1 MKCKNCGKELTGRQ
15 TMFCSVDCKQKYYQ
29 QQGYHTKYSRKKDYH
44 GTLIKYY
51 LIQQRGGKCERCG
64 YDKNLSALE
73 FHHIDPN
80 TKEFTLDARTLE
92 RHSDEEINTEFNKCI
107 LLCANCHSEQHHPD
121 LNMSN
126 INNIKEYCK
135 GIKYR
140 KLHKV
145 IELL

>member
-1 MKCKNCGKELTGRQ
+1 M
-15 TMFCSVDCKQKYYQ
+15 
-29 QQGYHTKYSRKKDYH
+29 
-44 GTLIKYY
+44 
-51 LIQQRGGKCERCG
+51 
-64 YDKNLSALE
+64 
-73 FHHIDPN
+73 
-80 TKEFTLDARTLE
+80 LDARTLE